1 MLQSVKNVVCERLF
15 VWCSLLLFIAVPWS
29 VQGTALKTVSN
40 DYAPFYSQNM
50 HLNGVVYQL
59 ATEALTQSGYQTSHQ
74 FYPFVR
80 AAALTQN
87 GLADGIIGL
96 WYRQER
102 EQWASYSEPLLSVN
116 IVLLKRKDRNI
127 SYQQL
132 QELSSY
138 RIGIGRG
145 YANPEVF
152 KQAKLK
158 TEAGSSDEEN
168 LKKLFLGR
176 VDLVLISEDVAH
188 HFVALGPIEYRQAFE
203 VVGKPL
209 SVELFH
215 FGVSKHRQDHLQ
227 IVEQFNL
234 ALNNMKSSGR
244 VGDILRLHGFEENG
258 YWKKE
263 LARPSPD

>member
-1 MLQSVKNVVCERLF
+1 MQSVKSVVGEGM
-15 VWCSLLLFIAVPWS
+15 LLLGRLLLLLAVIPT
-29 VQGTALKTVSN
+29 VQATSLKTVSN

-59 ATEALTQSGYQTSHQ
+59 ANEALEQSGYQTSHQ

-80 AAALTQN
+80 ATALTQN
-87 GLADGIIGL
+87 GIADGIIGL

-127 SYQQL
+127 RYQQL
-132 QELSSY
+132 QDLSPY

-145 YANPEVF
+145 YANPAAF
-152 KQAKLK
+152 KQAKLN
-158 TEAGSSDEEN
+158 TEAGNSDDEN

-176 VDLVLISEDVAH
+176 VDLVLISEDVARH
-188 HFVALGPIEYRQAFE
+188 LIASGPSEYRHAFE
-203 VVGKPL
+203 VVGQPL

-234 ALNNMKSSGR
+234 ALNKMKSSGR
-244 VGDILRLHGFEENG
+244 VGDILRLHGFEHNS
-258 YWKKE
+258 YWQQE
-263 LARPSPD
+263 LAGLSAN